1 MEEKLFLFIQ
11 NTVNAVTGKKGL
23 TYDTDFVKDLVLNSF
38 ALSLIRY
45 PY

>member
-23 TYDTDFVKDLVLNSF
+23 TYDTDLKNISIWKYPIGMYGSFV
-38 ALSLIRY
+38 R
-45 PY
+45 